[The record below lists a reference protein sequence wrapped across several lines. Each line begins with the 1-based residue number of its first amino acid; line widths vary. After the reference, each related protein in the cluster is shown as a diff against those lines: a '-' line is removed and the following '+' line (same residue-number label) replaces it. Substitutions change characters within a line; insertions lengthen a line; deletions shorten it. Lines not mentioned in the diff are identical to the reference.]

1 MTEQQ
6 QPTPQDETTTTE
18 VNNNNNIS
26 KEEMREVHHLKV
38 DTRFAMI
45 RVEPKVG
52 EGSDA
57 NFPRNLHNAA
67 ELFLRVN
74 MVEAAD
80 RLQQCTSS
88 MLDIYATNPDG
99 STGVS
104 IGRACVCWNCGHVG
118 LPQQHYEKEDTPEE
132 QEPTDT
138 ATGKSTNKT
147 PNKKSSKSKKAKKKK
162 DEYGVCRKCKE
173 DDQTNWVRVVRQL
186 EVNSGSTPSD
196 LPWIEKTPLTPEQ
209 QAKKDAADKAAKR
222 KEIEANVAAE
232 LAKRLAAST
241 TVSSSAEEKENSGEC

>member
-1 MTEQQ
+1 MTE
-6 QPTPQDETTTTE
+6 QPTPQDETTTTTTD
-18 VNNNNNIS
+18 VN

-74 MVEAAD
+74 MVEAAETL
-80 RLQQCTSS
+80 RQCTSS

-118 LPQQHYEKEDTPEE
+118 LPQQHYEKDDNPEAQE
-132 QEPTDT
+132 QTDT
-138 ATGKSTNKT
+138 ATCKSTNKKQT
-147 PNKKSSKSKKAKKKK
+147 KKSSKSKQSKKKK

-173 DDQTNWVRVVRQL
+173 GDQTNWVRVVRQMDG
-186 EVNSGSTPSD
+186 NSSTPSD
-196 LPWIEKTPLTPEQ
+196 IPWVEKTPLTPEQ

-222 KEIEANVAAE
+222 QEIEANVAAA
-232 LAKRLAAST
+232 LAERLAAST
-241 TVSSSAEEKENSGEC
+241 TISSSSEEEKENSGEC